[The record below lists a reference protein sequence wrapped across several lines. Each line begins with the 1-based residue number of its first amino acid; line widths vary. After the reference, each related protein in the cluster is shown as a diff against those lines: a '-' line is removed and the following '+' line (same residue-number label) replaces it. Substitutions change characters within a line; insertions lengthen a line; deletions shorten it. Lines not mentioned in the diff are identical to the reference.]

1 MFNMGQSIS
10 SNTHHHQNHSNNNNN
25 NHDDS
30 NSVIYR
36 ERQNATLPLVTATTA
51 TTGGSGGGSAVAG
64 SNTADKIRR
73 GGLDLARVRPVTM
86 SGPPSN
92 FNAERE
98 LKKLEIVSSKPAI
111 TITVNSTTIEQQQQ
125 QQQQNSSAIENGY
138 HKTDYCYYRTPQGNF
153 HKLPT
158 DSYHKMSEGC
168 YIRLADGNFRRLHL
182 LDVKSGLG
190 KKFLDPNGGGNN
202 SNRNSMTIHLSNNNN
217 SHSGSTNNNGRNL
230 ISGAGGG
237 VGDKSSSKVKSQ
249 MMKFL
254 KRSKSH
260 TPATVK
266 QMQSYHKEGSY
277 IDRKLNNKLG
287 HDGTTPLNA
296 LTTVKEGTVSNTT
309 STNNKVVVT
318 MMENG
323 GLPIVATSK
332 AEKFKNR
339 ESAGTTKA
347 KKVHVYNNSVV
358 SGQSG
363 STQKYNVFIYI
374 SKKICVNVCA
384 EFVPSYSMYNY
395 FIHRSIGFLQFT
407 NLFLSFLF

>member
-10 SNTHHHQNHSNNNNN
+10 SNTHHQNHSSNNNN

-125 QQQQNSSAIENGY
+125 QNSSAIENGY

-190 KKFLDPNGGGNN
+190 KKFLDPNGGGSN

-230 ISGAGGG
+230 ISVAGGG
-237 VGDKSSSKVKSQ
+237 VVGDKSSSKVKSQ

-309 STNNKVVVT
+309 TSTNNKVVVT

-339 ESAGTTKA
+339 ESAGTAKA
-347 KKVHVYNNSVV
+347 KKVHVYTTTLLFRANQ
-358 SGQSG
+358 GLPRK
-363 STQKYNVFIYI
+363 T
-374 SKKICVNVCA
+374 
-384 EFVPSYSMYNY
+384 MYLY
-395 FIHRSIGFLQFT
+395 K
-407 NLFLSFLF
+407 